1 MLESKV
7 MPTKRILLVE
17 DQKDAAAVFQ
27 AGLEN
32 LDPGFEVVAVSSA
45 EDALKQLDHAH
56 FDLLMADV
64 MLPGISGLELMA
76 RFRRRNPDTKAIL
89 VSGVHDP
96 EIRKQVA
103 RSGADAFFFKPLE
116 LADLQDA
123 VERLFGIAQSFLP
136 PELEAAL
143 DDPATEGVVK
153 QLAELLTDLRF
164 NLQALSVALINDRG
178 QILARAG
185 ALPDAE
191 IETSLM
197 PHLMA
202 AYFAAGRIAAFA
214 HAEQP
219 DTLQTF
225 RGNDYHLHLSGISA
239 AYAVLVATK
248 PLAPARTAALAEA
261 VQKATGRIAAELAK
275 LEHASQP
282 HSHAPKEA
290 SLSDTDPHLEK
301 LLDKAETRP
310 ISRSQTDK
318 YWKRKQSEQAAPR
331 PGALTYEQAAQLGL
345 APKD

>member
-1 MLESKV
+1 
-7 MPTKRILLVE
+7 MPAIMVTKRILLVE
-17 DQKDAAAVFQ
+17 DQEDAAAVLR
-27 AGLEN
+27 AGLES
-32 LDPGFEVVAVSSA
+32 LDAGFQVTAVSSA
-45 EDALKQLDHAH
+45 EEALKQLDKAS

-89 VSGVHDP
+89 VSGVRDP

-103 RSGADAFFFKPLE
+103 RAGADAFFFKPLE

-136 PELEAAL
+136 PELESAKE
-143 DDPATEGVVK
+143 DEATEGAVK
-153 QLAELLTDLRF
+153 QLAEQLGELRF
-164 NLQALSVALINDRG
+164 NLQALCVALINERG

-197 PHLMA
+197 PHLMSA
-202 AYFAAGRIAAFA
+202 FFAAGRIAAFA
-214 HAEQP
+214 HSEQP

-225 RGNDYHLHLSGISA
+225 RGAEYHLHLSGISA
-239 AYAVLVATK
+239 TYAVLIATK
-248 PLAPARTAALAEA
+248 PLNAARTAALAEA
-261 VQKATGRIAAELAK
+261 VQKATGRIAAELTK
-275 LEHASQP
+275 LERASQP
-282 HSHAPKEA
+282 KGREHKES

-301 LLDKAETRP
+301 VLDRAETRP
-310 ISRSQTDK
+310 ISRSDTDK
-318 YWKRKQSEQAAPR
+318 YWKRKQKEQSAPR

>member
-1 MLESKV
+1 
-7 MPTKRILLVE
+7 
-17 DQKDAAAVFQ
+17 
-27 AGLEN
+27 
-32 LDPGFEVVAVSSA
+32 
-45 EDALKQLDHAH
+45 
-56 FDLLMADV
+56 
-64 MLPGISGLELMA
+64 MA

-136 PELEAAL
+136 PELEAAKA
-143 DDPATEGVVK
+143 DPATESAVK
-153 QLAELLTDLRF
+153 QLAEQLSELRF
-164 NLQALSVALINDRG
+164 NLQALSVALINERG

-197 PHLMA
+197 PHLMSA
-202 AYFAAGRIAAFA
+202 FFAAGRIAAFA

-225 RGNDYHLHLSGISA
+225 RGNEYHLHLSGVSA

-248 PLAPARTAALAEA
+248 PLAAARTAALAEA
-261 VQKATGRIAAELAK
+261 VQKATGRIADELAK
-275 LEHASQP
+275 LERSAQP
-282 HSHAPKEA
+282 KSPAHKDA

-318 YWKRKQSEQAAPR
+318 YWKRKQSEQPAPR